1 MTKEI
6 VTPYIVTFYKEQKN
20 KEKGIKVILRKNWYP
35 NATGYVYLWTFE
47 KNGETWYYLGY
58 HSIKINEKKFY
69 DFSSQVPKMKEL
81 YIDEDCQKTI
91 EVLHWGTA
99 EQMKKKEEEL
109 LEMVKHR
116 FWNNGK
122 GDYFN
127 QKIQYTS
134 GHQISGV
141 DLNLVAQINKE
152 IEILKDKRTDKYDE
166 LKILSPDLIK
176 ENYSAKELSNLPN
189 LQVREAAKIKSLITE
204 LQFLIQTKIDNQEDI
219 KEGAKCVV
227 VLEDRDYYLD
237 GKHIHWK
244 SVLIC
249 GKHTSDS
256 YGSGDNKWSDS
267 AVLDVIII
275 PKSIHQNWNDMEVWK
290 IANGDNER
298 YNSVEPI
305 TKDDIVREYQV
316 MVDNNLIWET
326 DEEHNRVKKLL
337 KSKDAWKYIK
347 TQMESYELDKKR
359 AQKGLGPRISW
370 GTVSNQHR
378 KDLEKKIIKLNGGTD
393 EELISNYFKNGILPK
408 SVYHKGPHTTEI
420 VNPYVQVFGPLTTKV
435 IKYCNENGL
444 SDKQIEECL
453 DSFKKS
459 IQLIKYYLYFA
470 NPSAKRKWEKN
481 NSHRTQI
488 FGVGDYFLTH
498 DYDYELLDEFEKDIT
513 T

>member
-152 IEILKDKRTDKYDE
+152 IEILKDKRTSFIFH
-166 LKILSPDLIK
+166 L
-176 ENYSAKELSNLPN
+176 
-189 LQVREAAKIKSLITE
+189 
-204 LQFLIQTKIDNQEDI
+204 
-219 KEGAKCVV
+219 
-227 VLEDRDYYLD
+227 
-237 GKHIHWK
+237 
-244 SVLIC
+244 
-249 GKHTSDS
+249 
-256 YGSGDNKWSDS
+256 
-267 AVLDVIII
+267 
-275 PKSIHQNWNDMEVWK
+275 
-290 IANGDNER
+290 
-298 YNSVEPI
+298 
-305 TKDDIVREYQV
+305 
-316 MVDNNLIWET
+316 
-326 DEEHNRVKKLL
+326 KLL
-337 KSKDAWKYIK
+337 
-347 TQMESYELDKKR
+347 
-359 AQKGLGPRISW
+359 
-370 GTVSNQHR
+370 
-378 KDLEKKIIKLNGGTD
+378 
-393 EELISNYFKNGILPK
+393 
-408 SVYHKGPHTTEI
+408 
-420 VNPYVQVFGPLTTKV
+420 
-435 IKYCNENGL
+435 
-444 SDKQIEECL
+444 QI
-453 DSFKKS
+453 
-459 IQLIKYYLYFA
+459 
-470 NPSAKRKWEKN
+470 
-481 NSHRTQI
+481 
-488 FGVGDYFLTH
+488 
-498 DYDYELLDEFEKDIT
+498 
-513 T
+513 